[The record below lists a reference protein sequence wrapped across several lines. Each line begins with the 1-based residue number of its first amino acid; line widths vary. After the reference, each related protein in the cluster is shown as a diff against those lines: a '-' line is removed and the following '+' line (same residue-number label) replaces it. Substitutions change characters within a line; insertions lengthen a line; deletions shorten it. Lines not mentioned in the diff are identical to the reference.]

1 MALSTKAAPQF
12 KDFVSRNGKTPTR
25 RGKHGRA
32 FVPHTRG
39 GDYPLLRPKRSIL
52 SNRIVRAIPKGA
64 KQARCSGRGI
74 SASVRYSLI
83 SASAL
88 FIA

>member
-25 RGKHGRA
+25 RGKRGRA
-32 FVPHTRG
+32 FVPHTW

-52 SNRIVRAIPKGA
+52 SNRIVRAILRGI
-64 KQARCSGRGI
+64 KQARCSGWDI
-74 SASVRYSLI
+74 SASVHYSSI
-83 SASAL
+83 PASAL

>member
-12 KDFVSRNGKTPTR
+12 KDFASRNGKTPTR
-25 RGKHGRA
+25 RGKRGRA
-32 FVPHTRG
+32 FVPHTG
-39 GDYPLLRPKRSIL
+39 GIYPLLWLEESTL

-74 SASVRYSLI
+74 SASVRYSSI
-83 SASAL
+83 PASAL